1 MSETRHERVL
11 ILAPFG
17 RDGPLIRDI
26 LGRAEIQGETCSSM
40 AVLERRIPE
49 ESGTAI
55 IADEVLQ
62 SDSVDSLAR
71 NLSRQPAWSDFPL
84 LIMTNSGEATEG
96 SRRRLRLI
104 EPLGNVTLI
113 ERPLR
118 TATLVSAVQAA
129 LRARR
134 HQYQIRDYVAQR
146 ERDEKELRRI
156 NADLEQFAYS
166 ASHDLQEPLRMVV
179 IYGEILRKKYAGQLD
194 ARANECIHYMT
205 EGAMHMQQLVKDL
218 LLYTQATR
226 QNEDPAAI
234 DANGALD
241 RALVNLRVP
250 IETSRACIERSS
262 LPEVHMHQASLQQL
276 FQNLVG
282 NAIKYRKAEPVRV
295 SIRADLTGGAWVF
308 SVSDN
313 GIGIDK
319 QYAEYIFGLF
329 KRLHGG
335 AEYSGTGIGLAI
347 CKKIVDRYGGRI
359 WVESEFGNGSTFFFS
374 IPERAAAPA
383 ED

>member
-166 ASHDLQEPLRMVV
+166 ASHDLQEPLRQVA
-179 IYGEILRKKYAGQLD
+179 IYSQLLERKYGPKLEEKALD
-194 ARANECIHYMT
+194 YLGYCV
-205 EGAMHMQQLVKDL
+205 EGAHRMEMLISDL
-218 LLYTQATR
+218 LAYSQAGKASI
-226 QNEDPAAI
+226 NSED
-234 DANGALD
+234 
-241 RALVNLRVP
+241 LVDVNDV
-250 IETSRACIERSS
+250 IEH
-262 LPEVHMHQASLQQL
+262 V
-276 FQNLVG
+276 
-282 NAIKYRKAEPVRV
+282 RK
-295 SIRADLTGGAWVF
+295 
-308 SVSDN
+308 N
-313 GIGIDK
+313 
-319 QYAEYIFGLF
+319 
-329 KRLHGG
+329 
-335 AEYSGTGIGLAI
+335 
-347 CKKIVDRYGGRI
+347 
-359 WVESEFGNGSTFFFS
+359 
-374 IPERAAAPA
+374 
-383 ED
+383 